1 MTGAG
6 ENNASQCARV
16 VVEELISR
24 GVRDVVLAP
33 GSRSAPLAYQVF
45 EADRVERLR
54 LHVRIDERTAGFLAL
69 GLAKG
74 SDRPVAV
81 VTTSGTAAA
90 NLHPAV
96 LEAWH
101 SHLPLL
107 VITADRPRSM
117 INTGANQTTQ
127 QDQLFIS
134 HVRAAA
140 QLTDEARNSQ
150 WWRFEL
156 SRLVVAALGLRSRL
170 PGPVHLNMSF
180 SEPLTPDP
188 ASWTDRGEL
197 PAEVGELPQP
207 RPAEPHQLQGEART
221 VVVVG
226 DCRPAIARA
235 ALSLA
240 SAGGFPVFAE
250 PSSNARRGPEAISCY
265 RLLLGTAL
273 ADDVER
279 VVVFGHPTLSRPVS
293 RLLARQDVEL
303 IMVSPYADWVD
314 PGRRVP
320 IVVDAVGVQSPCDHA
335 WLRRW
340 MAADTALRTALD
352 QFLNGQ
358 RAMTGPQL
366 AGAVWTGLGD
376 RDVVLAGSSNPVR
389 DLDLAPITPTPPLV
403 YANRGLSGIDG
414 AISSAIGIALG
425 CRRPVHALVGDLTFL
440 HDSTGLVFS
449 TDEPRGDV
457 RIVVANDGGG
467 SIFATLE
474 QGQPHLASA
483 FERVFATPHDVD
495 LEPLV
500 SATGAAFTRVE
511 YLDDLSKLLGM
522 QPSGIEVVEVR
533 IDRSQRRALDLAMHA
548 LAQSE

>member
-1 MTGAG
+1 MTGVG

-16 VVEELISR
+16 VIEELISR
-24 GVRDVVLAP
+24 GLRDVVLAP
-33 GSRSAPLAYQVF
+33 GSRNAPLAYQVF
-45 EADRVERLR
+45 EADRVGELR

-69 GLAKG
+69 GLARG
-74 SDRPVAV
+74 SDLPVAV
-81 VTTSGTAAA
+81 ITTSGTAAA

-101 SHLPLL
+101 SYLPLL

-127 QDQLFIS
+127 QDQLFVS

-140 QLTDEARNSQ
+140 QLTDEARDSQ
-150 WWRFEL
+150 WWRFEV
-156 SRLVVAALGLRSRL
+156 SRLAAAAQGLRSRL

-188 ASWTDRGEL
+188 TTWTRRGER
-197 PAEVGELPQP
+197 PVEVGELQQP
-207 RPAEPHQLQGEART
+207 RPAEPHRLQGAGRT

-226 DCRPAIARA
+226 DCRPAIATA

-273 ADDVER
+273 ADDVQR

-293 RLLARQDVEL
+293 RLLARPDVEL
-303 IMVSPYADWVD
+303 IMVSPHADWVD
-314 PGRRVP
+314 PGRRGP
-320 IVVDAVGVQSPCDHA
+320 MVVDAVDVESPCDHS
-335 WLRRW
+335 WLGRW
-340 MAADTALRTALD
+340 MAADTALRAALD
-352 QFLNGQ
+352 QLLNGQ
-358 RAMTGPQL
+358 PALTGPEL
-366 AGAVWTGLGD
+366 ARAVWTALGD
-376 RDVVLAGSSNPVR
+376 RDVLLAGSSNPIR
-389 DLDLAPITPTPPLV
+389 DLDLAPITPSPPLV

-425 CRRPVHALVGDLTFL
+425 CGRPVHALVGDLTFL
-440 HDSTGLVFS
+440 HDSTGLIFS
-449 TDEPRGDV
+449 ADEPQGEV

-474 QGQPHLASA
+474 QGQPELAFA

-495 LEPLV
+495 LESLV
-500 SATGAAFTRVE
+500 SATGAAFTRVGD
-511 YLDDLSKLLGM
+511 LDDLGKLLGTR
-522 QPSGIEVVEVR
+522 PSGIEVVEVR
-533 IDRSQRRALDLAMHA
+533 IDRSQRRALDLAMQA
-548 LAQSE
+548 LAESG

>member
-1 MTGAG
+1 VTGLP
-6 ENNASQCARV
+6 ENNSSPCARV
-16 VVEELISR
+16 VIEELISR

-33 GSRSAPLAYQVF
+33 GSRNAPLAYQVF
-45 EADRVERLR
+45 EADRVGRLR

-74 SDRPVAV
+74 SDLPVAV

-127 QDQLFIS
+127 QDQLFTS

-140 QLTDEARNSQ
+140 QLTDEARDSR
-150 WWRFEL
+150 WWRFEV
-156 SRLVVAALGLRSRL
+156 SRLAVAAQGLRSRL
-170 PGPVHLNMSF
+170 PGPVHLNMSL
-180 SEPLTPDP
+180 SEPLTPEP
-188 ASWTDRGEL
+188 AAWIDREEL
-197 PAEVGELPQP
+197 PVEVGELAQP
-207 RPAEPHQLQGEART
+207 HPADPHQLQGAPRT

-226 DCRPAIARA
+226 DCRPAIASA
-235 ALSLA
+235 ALDLA
-240 SAGGFPVFAE
+240 SAGGFPVLAE

-293 RLLARQDVEL
+293 RLLARPDVEL

-320 IVVDAVGVQSPCDHA
+320 LVVDAVGVASPRDHS
-335 WLRRW
+335 WLDRW
-340 MAADTALRTALD
+340 TAADTAVQTALD
-352 QFLNGQ
+352 QLLNGE
-358 RAMTGPQL
+358 RALTGPEL
-366 AGAVWTGLGD
+366 ARAVWTGLSD
-376 RDVVLAGSSNPVR
+376 HDALLAGSSNPVR

-414 AISSAIGIALG
+414 TISSAIGVALG
-425 CRRPVHALVGDLTFL
+425 CGRPVHALVGDLTFL
-440 HDSTGLVFS
+440 HDSTGLIFGA
-449 TDEPRGDV
+449 DEPQGDV

-474 QGQPHLASA
+474 QGLPEFAAA

-500 SATGAAFTRVE
+500 SATGAAFTRVGD
-511 YLDDLSKLLGM
+511 LDDLSKLLGTR
-522 QPSGIEVVEVR
+522 PSGIEVVEVR
-533 IDRSQRRALDLAMHA
+533 IDRSQRRALDLAMQA
-548 LAQSE
+548 LAESV